1 MNLKRIIIIMIT
13 TTLLLNIFT
22 FNAYANTPIE
32 PVYDIYIHDKDTEEQ
47 KPVWVTANS
56 GLNIRRLPGL
66 DGDKISVAPYG
77 SKLIRLKK
85 NVVPDWDLVVYKD
98 TEAYACNKY
107 LTEKKINYYNMGE
120 YRITFYCGCY
130 KCNGKWTG
138 QPTASGKYAEAGVTV
153 ATGPEFS
160 FGTKLLI
167 QGHVYTVQDRGV
179 PNGCIDIYLDSHS
192 ECNRRGLYYTDIY
205 LIGK

>member
-1 MNLKRIIIIMIT
+1 MKLRTIFILTIIT
-13 TTLLLNIFT
+13 TLFLNIFT
-22 FNAYANTPIE
+22 FNAYANTPLE
-32 PVYDIYIHDKDTEEQ
+32 PVYESYIYDNEKQE
-47 KPVWVTANS
+47 PVWVTANS
-56 GLNIRRLPGL
+56 GLNIRKSPSLEGE
-66 DGDKISVAPYG
+66 KIAVTPYG
-77 SKLIRLKK
+77 TKLVRLKK
-85 NVVPDWDLVVYKD
+85 DIVPGWDLIIYKNNIR
-98 TEAYACNKY
+98 AYAFNKY
-107 LTEKKINYYNMGE
+107 LSEKKINYYNMGE
-120 YRITFYCGCY
+120 YRITFYCGCS

-192 ECNRRGLYYTDIY
+192 ECNRKGLYYTDIY